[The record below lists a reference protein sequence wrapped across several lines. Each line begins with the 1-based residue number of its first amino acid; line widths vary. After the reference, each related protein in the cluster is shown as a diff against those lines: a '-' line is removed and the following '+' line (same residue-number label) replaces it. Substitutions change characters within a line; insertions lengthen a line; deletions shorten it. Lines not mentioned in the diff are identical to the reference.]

1 MLEYSVEGESITPE
15 EFEAGEWT
23 SVLKAQ
29 DRFKKSLYGDNAEST
44 PRETQAG
51 SDGRKALGAEQVK
64 RGRAPV
70 RQKRRPFLKMPA
82 KDFKVVC
89 RPKNW
94 DLSVVTPRE
103 LGSAMRAAAK
113 LTSATAAEED
123 LVRVNE
129 TNNTMTW
136 AYASVKTLKL
146 GGRDLPVSA
155 YVAAMENSVRG
166 VIYNAYDGCPVE
178 EIRAG
183 FLKKNEGMEILDAR
197 PLGKSKAIQITFGGK
212 PRKQPPGRQQSSEDK
227 SQDGKE
233 EQRSRPTERSSS
245 GARDGNK
252 SRDRSGSFPPLPG
265 AGAGKAGGQGSSHE
279 RSANSAN
286 DTTKKVSWPNTGA
299 PNETAR
305 ERELKRQAPQKVAQA
320 AGSRVQESSAME
332 VENRGPVKRPPP
344 ADEGTNAKRVAE
356 TSTADTPQPAF
367 KVTSFKADRSR
378 KSAAILDG
386 ANKEIPRPALQFL
399 LPEGTCQ
406 ARLRAPAA
414 ALV

>member
-129 TNNTMTW
+129 TNNTMTELRDR
-136 AYASVKTLKL
+136 YIN
-146 GGRDLPVSA
+146 GGAGGCLPHYSGE
-155 YVAAMENSVRG
+155 ENSVLDEDFTVAEVEFALGQLRTTSAAGPDGVTNKMLRNLDFKSVGALTDLMNKYWVAGEIPAQWKHARIIFIPKPGKKLCIENMRPISLTSCVGKLMEHVVLNRLQGYAEDKEFLPATMLGFRANLSTQDVMIQLKTDVIDPGPYVVPDYFKRVEFQQRG
-166 VIYNAYDGCPVE
+166 SAHVHVILWLEDAPEDE
-178 EIRAG
+178 ELSRAEGAMPKTLDCRLCRQTDRSCIR
-183 FLKKNEGMEILDAR
+183 
-197 PLGKSKAIQITFGGK
+197 
-212 PRKQPPGRQQSSEDK
+212 QPPNGFVMSV
-227 SQDGKE
+227 GKNITNQLE
-233 EQRSRPTERSSS
+233 
-245 GARDGNK
+245 AR
-252 SRDRSGSFPPLPG
+252 
-265 AGAGKAGGQGSSHE
+265 
-279 RSANSAN
+279 
-286 DTTKKVSWPNTGA
+286 
-299 PNETAR
+299 
-305 ERELKRQAPQKVAQA
+305 A
-320 AGSRVQESSAME
+320 A
-332 VENRGPVKRPPP
+332 
-344 ADEGTNAKRVAE
+344 
-356 TSTADTPQPAF
+356 
-367 KVTSFKADRSR
+367 
-378 KSAAILDG
+378 
-386 ANKEIPRPALQFL
+386 
-399 LPEGTCQ
+399 
-406 ARLRAPAA
+406 
-414 ALV
+414 

>member
-129 TNNTMTW
+129 TNNTMTVSTPCIHRSG

-279 RSANSAN
+279 RVQTVQ
-286 DTTKKVSWPNTGA
+286 TT
-299 PNETAR
+299 R
-305 ERELKRQAPQKVAQA
+305 QKR
-320 AGSRVQESSAME
+320 
-332 VENRGPVKRPPP
+332 
-344 ADEGTNAKRVAE
+344 
-356 TSTADTPQPAF
+356 
-367 KVTSFKADRSR
+367 
-378 KSAAILDG
+378 
-386 ANKEIPRPALQFL
+386 
-399 LPEGTCQ
+399 
-406 ARLRAPAA
+406 
-414 ALV
+414 